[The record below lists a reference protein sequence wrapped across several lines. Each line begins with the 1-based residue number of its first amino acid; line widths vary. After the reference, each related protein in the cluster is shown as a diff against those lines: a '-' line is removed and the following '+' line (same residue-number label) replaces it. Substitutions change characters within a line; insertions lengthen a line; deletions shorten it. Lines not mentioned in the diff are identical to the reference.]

1 MVKQTTKKAKL
12 EINDTQKKNVEKKK
26 EKSIKIDNQE
36 NHSDTSVIEDDIE
49 IDERDVVFKKDKVNV
64 KDKFKKER
72 ENSNKTEGQNQL
84 PTINKECKEAAT
96 LQTKGMKFDLKI
108 SNLK

>member
-1 MVKQTTKKAKL
+1 M
-12 EINDTQKKNVEKKK
+12 
-26 EKSIKIDNQE
+26 
-36 NHSDTSVIEDDIE
+36 IEDDIE
-49 IDERDVVFKKDKVNV
+49 IDERDVGFKKDKVNV

-96 LQTKGMKFDLKI
+96 L
-108 SNLK
+108 